1 MSQFGIVKWAVRAL
15 ATAFLCSVA
24 SAQWISVKVPGTPRL
39 KDGKADLSAPTP
51 RTADGKPDLSGIWE
65 FYLWSRDNF
74 RTIVASPSPEAA
86 AAAASNTPGP
96 GAAGGAQQSGGGG
109 AFSRVLKKGDKV
121 VLQPEAEAIYK
132 EHLAKN
138 GAGLPS
144 QYCLP
149 HGPPAGLMI
158 PIPFKILQTPN
169 EVAIL
174 FEEFNYYRQIH
185 TDGRDHPVD
194 PTPSWYGYSVGKWEK
209 DTLAVDTTGY
219 NDISWLDAAAYP
231 HSDALHT
238 IERITRK
245 DFGHMDVAITIDDPK
260 AYTRPWTVIEPAV
273 YQPDTELIEYICE
286 ENNKDPQH
294 IVGK

>member
-1 MSQFGIVKWAVRAL
+1 MSKCELVKWSVRAL
-15 ATAFLCSVA
+15 ATALLCSVA
-24 SAQWISVKVPGTPRL
+24 SAQWISVKIPGTPRL
-39 KDGKADLSAPTP
+39 KDGKADLSAPAP

-65 FYLWSRDNF
+65 FFLWSRDNF
-74 RTIVASPSPEAA
+74 RATVASPSPEAA
-86 AAAASNTPGP
+86 ANAPRAGAAA
-96 GAAGGAQQSGGGG
+96 GAPQSGGGG
-109 AFSRVLKKGDKV
+109 GFGRVLKKGDRV

-158 PIPFKILQTPN
+158 PIPFKILQTPT
-169 EVAIL
+169 ELAIL
-174 FEEFNYYRQIH
+174 FEEFNYFRQIH

-194 PTPSWYGYSVGKWEK
+194 PTPSWYGYSVGKWDK
-209 DTLAVDTTGY
+209 DTLVVDTVGY

-245 DFGHMDVAITIDDPK
+245 DFGHMEIDMTIDDPK
-260 AYTRPWTVIEPAV
+260 SYKQPFTLEMQFEL
-273 YQPDTELIEYICE
+273 QPDTELIEHVCDNE
-286 ENNKDPQH
+286 RDVRH
-294 IVGK
+294 MVGK